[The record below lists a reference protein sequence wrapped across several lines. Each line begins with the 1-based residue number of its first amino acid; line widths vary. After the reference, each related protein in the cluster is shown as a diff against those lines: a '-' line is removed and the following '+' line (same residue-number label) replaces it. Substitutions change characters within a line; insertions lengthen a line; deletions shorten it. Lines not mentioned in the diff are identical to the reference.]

1 DYGDRSIGED
11 RDRVCTNHGRLESGR
26 RHALHQELAPP
37 RGDGRPY
44 GGRRRARSR
53 NSADPP
59 GLTGEDIREA
69 LQYSA
74 EARRVG
80 ELRAEIEA
88 DLAAANAY
96 EAEHGSFADLAREH
110 YSSSDDDAI

>member
-1 DYGDRSIGED
+1 MVIGASAKTATEFARITVDSSQAGGMPYIRSL
-11 RDRVCTNHGRLESGR
+11 RLPVATVVR
-26 RHALHQELAPP
+26 MVA
-37 RGDGRPY
+37 DGVPEAEILQTY
-44 GGRRRARSR
+44 
-53 NSADPP
+53 P

-80 ELRAEIEA
+80 ELRCEIEA
-88 DLAAANAY
+88 DLAASNAY
-96 EAEHGSFADLAREH
+96 ESELVSFADLAREH